1 MIQLTE
7 KIVVKIALAYL
18 KRHYKYMPR
27 EGETQVRS
35 DVRTEEGIRADGY
48 LAFRVDDAGKVFTAT
63 IEATDYMKRKELRYS
78 LYRQLMFMD
87 GLTLAMAL
95 MALLS
100 GWAHIRGAPSVY
112 PTGPEWAILTI
123 LGGIAILTLLVI
135 LLVRGRSRYHY
146 IYAVEQFK
154 QYHADDQWVAFA
166 WDVFHSTESK
176 YYRELRKQC
185 MQYGFG
191 LLEVDREQHVKIH
204 LAPTRMDVF
213 GRRRAIRQFRQ
224 VRDFTQ
230 RIGKRLTPRLPLPVK
245 VNPRLRIG
253 DWSNLFR
260 FRRSYRHQA
269 FISGISLALIIIF
282 FSLELR
288 ERPIVYEDTSQD
300 QRRRERLA
308 QRLEGG
314 ADAES
319 RVFLVD
325 TAAVPPPMPNVR
337 PYLLIDQAVPGAIP
351 QANTSRE
358 GDVFLYGDDTFQ
370 AVPCDR
376 LTASANNRYL
386 VYLNSYY
393 DPAYAKSQALYLR
406 RRGIPVNVIW
416 ADCFF
421 PGRTFYI
428 LYLEDLYD
436 TFEEGQ
442 RARQRLDRELLNQ
455 TLDFETNIGR
465 INNT

>member
-7 KIVVKIALAYL
+7 KIVVRIALAYL
-18 KRHYKYMPR
+18 KRHYKYVPR
-27 EGETQVRS
+27 EGETQIRS
-35 DVRTEEGIRADGY
+35 DVRTEDGIRADGY
-48 LAFRVDDAGKVFTAT
+48 LAFKLDKEGNVFTAT
-63 IEATDYMKRKELRYS
+63 IEATDYMKREELRYR
-78 LYRQLMFMD
+78 LYWQLMFMD
-87 GLTLAMAL
+87 GLTSAMAI
-95 MALLS
+95 MAILS
-100 GWAHIRGAPSVY
+100 GWAHIRGEPSVY
-112 PTGPEWAILTI
+112 PTGPFGAILI
-123 LGGIAILTLLVI
+123 IIGIIALLTGIIV

-166 WDVFHSTESK
+166 WDVFHSTDST

-213 GRRRAIRQFRQ
+213 GRRRVIRQFQQ

-230 RIGKRLTPRLPLPVK
+230 RMGKRLNTRLPVPVK
-245 VNPRLRIG
+245 VNPRLRVG
-253 DWSNLFR
+253 DWGNLFR
-260 FRRSYRHQA
+260 FRRSYKHQA
-269 FISGISLALIIIF
+269 FISGISLMLIGIF
-282 FSLELR
+282 FSLELK
-288 ERPIVYEDTSQD
+288 ERPIAYEDTNLD

-314 ADAES
+314 ADKES

-325 TAAVPPPMPNVR
+325 TAAVPPPMPDVQ
-337 PYLLIDQAVPGAIP
+337 PYLQIDQVIPGTVP
-351 QANTSRE
+351 QASTTRE
-358 GDVFLYGDDTFQ
+358 GEVFLYGDDDFRTLSCERI
-370 AVPCDR
+370 A
-376 LTASANNRYL
+376 AAANNRYL

-406 RRGIPVNVIW
+406 RRGIAVNVIW

-428 LYLEDLYD
+428 LYLEDLYN

-442 RARQRLDRELLNQ
+442 QARRRLDRDLTNQ
-455 TLDFETNIGR
+455 VLDFETNIGR
-465 INNT
+465 IQNP

>member
-18 KRHYKYMPR
+18 KRHYKYLPR
-27 EGETQVRS
+27 EGETQIRS
-35 DVRTEEGIRADGY
+35 DVQTEDGIRADGY
-48 LAFRVDDAGKVFTAT
+48 LAFRVDDIGKVFTAT
-63 IEATDYMKRKELRYS
+63 IEATDYMKREELRYS
-78 LYRQLMFMD
+78 LYWQLMVMD
-87 GLTLAMAL
+87 GLTAAMAL
-95 MALLS
+95 MAILS
-100 GWAHIRGAPSVY
+100 GWAHVRGDPSVY
-112 PTGPEWAILTI
+112 PTGPFWSILI
-123 LGGIAILTLLVI
+123 IIGVLTLLTGMIV

-166 WDVFHSTESK
+166 WDVFYSTESK

-191 LLEVDREQHVKIH
+191 LLEVDREKHVKIH

-213 GRRRAIRQFRQ
+213 GSQRAIRQFRQ

-230 RIGKRLTPRLPLPVK
+230 RMGKRLTTRLPVPIK

-253 DWSNLFR
+253 DWGNLFR

-269 FISGISLALIIIF
+269 FISLVSLALIIIF
-282 FSLELR
+282 FSLELQ
-288 ERPIVYEDTSQD
+288 ERPIAYEDTVQD
-300 QRRRERLA
+300 QRRRQRLA

-325 TAAVPPPMPNVR
+325 TAAIPPPMPNVQ
-337 PYLLIDQAVPGAIP
+337 PYLQIDQVIPGSVP
-351 QANTSRE
+351 QASTSRE
-358 GDVFLYGDDTFQ
+358 GDVFLYGDNAFQ
-370 AVPCDR
+370 TVPCGR
-376 LTASANNRYL
+376 LASAANDRYL

-406 RRGIPVNVIW
+406 RRDIAVNVIW

-428 LYLEDLYD
+428 LYLEDLYN

-442 RARQRLDRELLNQ
+442 QALQRLDRDLSRQ

-465 INNT
+465 INNP

>member
-27 EGETQVRS
+27 KSGTQVRS

-63 IEATDYMKRKELRYS
+63 IEATDYMKREELRYS
-78 LYRQLMFMD
+78 LYRQLMLMD
-87 GLTLAMAL
+87 GLTSALAL
-95 MALLS
+95 VALLS
-100 GWAHIRGAPSVY
+100 GWAHIRGEPSVY
-112 PTGPEWAILTI
+112 PAGPGWTVLVIVA
-123 LGGIAILTLLVI
+123 GIALLTLLVL

-166 WDVFHSTESK
+166 WDVFHSTEST

-204 LAPTRMDVF
+204 LAPTRTDVF
-213 GRRRAIRQFRQ
+213 GRRRAIRQFRP
-224 VRDFTQ
+224 VRDLTQ
-230 RIGKRLTPRLPLPVK
+230 RIGKRLTTRLPVPVK

-269 FISGISLALIIIF
+269 FISGISLVLIVIF

-288 ERPIVYEDTSQD
+288 ERPIAYEDTNQD

-308 QRLEGG
+308 QRLAGG

-319 RVFLVD
+319 PVFFVD
-325 TAAVPPPMPNVR
+325 TAAVPPPMPNIQ
-337 PYLLIDQAVPGAIP
+337 PYLQIEQAMPASIP
-351 QANTSRE
+351 RANTLRK

-370 AVPCDR
+370 NVPCDR

-406 RRGIPVNVIW
+406 RRGIAVNVIW

-428 LYLEDLYD
+428 LFLEDLYD
-436 TFEEGQ
+436 TFEGGQ
-442 RARQRLDRELLNQ
+442 RARQRLDRDLLDQ
-455 TLDFETNIGR
+455 ILDFETNIGR
-465 INNT
+465 INS